1 MKTCWCDYLHDPPLI
16 SLLDREG
23 STNDD
28 SPSPPDA
35 LLKDQ
40 LHQLSVNK
48 IHNSWS
54 SGQFLFNR
62 KGKVI
67 RNYDQGRGW
76 RTHNDEVDHKPFVC
90 SPVATTGHRS
100 QLLDWRLPRGRDGN
114 VVKRMFWNIT
124 RKRKLKI
131 IGSSKLEE
139 WTSPNI
145 SGRCRVGWTNCQEVW
160 TFTDREP
167 CWRPFL
173 STAYRWKCNKSL

>member
-1 MKTCWCDYLHDPPLI
+1 MHDPALI

-67 RNYDQGRGW
+67 RNYDQDRGW

-90 SPVATTGHRS
+90 SPVATTA
-100 QLLDWRLPRGRDGN
+100 
-114 VVKRMFWNIT
+114 
-124 RKRKLKI
+124 
-131 IGSSKLEE
+131 
-139 WTSPNI
+139 
-145 SGRCRVGWTNCQEVW
+145 
-160 TFTDREP
+160 
-167 CWRPFL
+167 L
-173 STAYRWKCNKSL
+173 SRWLGVCPEGGTVMWSNACFGT